1 MHRVFLL
8 LAEVELNPYLF
19 VIGCL
24 LIFGFFLFRL
34 QRRNSQASTSSPL
47 VRTPRPRSETLRR
60 SETRPAELDRWEV
73 EMHEFVRD
81 FSARLDTKLAALQ
94 QLVLMADQRLESLDD
109 RIGKLDRLLERLVP
123 GNGPQDKPFK

>member
-47 VRTPRPRSETLRR
+47 VRTPRPGSETLRR

-73 EMHEFVRD
+73 KCTSL
-81 FSARLDTKLAALQ
+81 SAISPPDSTPNWLPCNNLC
-94 QLVLMADQRLESLDD
+94 
-109 RIGKLDRLLERLVP
+109 
-123 GNGPQDKPFK
+123 